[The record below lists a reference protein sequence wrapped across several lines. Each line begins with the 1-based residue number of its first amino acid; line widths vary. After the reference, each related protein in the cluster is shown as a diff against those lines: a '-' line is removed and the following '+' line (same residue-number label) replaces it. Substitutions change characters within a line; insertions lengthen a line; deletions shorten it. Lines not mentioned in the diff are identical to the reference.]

1 MLTEKSS
8 RKFFGRDSA
17 RPRPES
23 ISAVGQEK
31 RPIFAATTRSM
42 ATLAVCCSSQPREH
56 LSPRKRR
63 RARST
68 VSQSQQRPGLRAKAD
83 DGDAS
88 PAELTPEPTAG
99 AALDPSAE
107 ATRRGLELEAV
118 DGLLP
123 IACTQSLED
132 ELPSSPPPPSPAV
145 SARPRFTLTRKPEA
159 DELDGILDSVTAAM
173 STMSTM
179 STDSASASRQQH
191 LDSSLS
197 TVSTMST
204 DSALD
209 NAEIVSII
217 PSADDACV
225 SAIPPRAAASNR
237 SPPGMSAPDSPF
249 DASGVDASG
258 VRAAVWAVEEEEEEV
273 VYACRCKL
281 CGRPKRAPASHCP
294 CPRLPDGSAAEQWQP
309 PAGDSGVKIQVRHVA
324 CAFARDG

>member
-1 MLTEKSS
+1 
-8 RKFFGRDSA
+8 
-17 RPRPES
+17 
-23 ISAVGQEK
+23 
-31 RPIFAATTRSM
+31 M

-83 DGDAS
+83 DTATAT
-88 PAELTPEPTAG
+88 PAAELTPEPTAG
-99 AALDPSAE
+99 AARLDPSAE
-107 ATRRGLELEAV
+107 AARRGLELEAV

-123 IACTQSLED
+123 IACTQSLAS

-145 SARPRFTLTRKPEA
+145 AARPRFTLTRKPD

-173 STMSTM
+173 SSLSTVSTM
-179 STDSASASRQQH
+179 STDSASASRPQP

-225 SAIPPRAAASNR
+225 SAIPPCAAASNR
-237 SPPGMSAPDSPF
+237 SPPGMSAPNSPF
-249 DASGVDASG
+249 DASGVDATG
-258 VRAAVWAVEEEEEEV
+258 VRAAVWAVEEEEEV

-309 PAGDSGVKIQVRHVA
+309 PGGDSGVKIQVRHVA
-324 CAFARDG
+324 CAFACDG

>member
-1 MLTEKSS
+1 MFVEEHSCLLVKQISS
-8 RKFFGRDSA
+8 HA
-17 RPRPES
+17 
-23 ISAVGQEK
+23 
-31 RPIFAATTRSM
+31 
-42 ATLAVCCSSQPREH
+42 
-56 LSPRKRR
+56 
-63 RARST
+63 
-68 VSQSQQRPGLRAKAD
+68 
-83 DGDAS
+83 
-88 PAELTPEPTAG
+88 
-99 AALDPSAE
+99 
-107 ATRRGLELEAV
+107 
-118 DGLLP
+118 
-123 IACTQSLED
+123 
-132 ELPSSPPPPSPAV
+132 
-145 SARPRFTLTRKPEA
+145 
-159 DELDGILDSVTAAM
+159 
-173 STMSTM
+173 
-179 STDSASASRQQH
+179 ASRQQA

-249 DASGVDASG
+249 DASGVDTSG

-309 PAGDSGVKIQVRHVA
+309 PGGDSGVKIKVRHVPA
-324 CAFARDG
+324 RLRATAERVVCADAEHVHVPMQPLRQAQEAGGVQVPLPPRAQAEGAAEGSPVEGGSAEGAEQRESTASVDAGASQAGASGRVVAAAPMAQRRGFREWCVR

>member
-1 MLTEKSS
+1 
-8 RKFFGRDSA
+8 
-17 RPRPES
+17 
-23 ISAVGQEK
+23 
-31 RPIFAATTRSM
+31 M

-83 DGDAS
+83 DAATAT
-88 PAELTPEPTAG
+88 PAAELTPEPTAG
-99 AALDPSAE
+99 AARLDPSAE
-107 ATRRGLELEAV
+107 AARRGLELEV

-123 IACTQSLED
+123 IACTQSLAS

-145 SARPRFTLTRKPEA
+145 AARPRFTLTRKPD

-173 STMSTM
+173 SSLSTVSTM
-179 STDSASASRQQH
+179 STDSASASRPQA

-237 SPPGMSAPDSPF
+237 SPPGMSAPNSPF

-258 VRAAVWAVEEEEEEV
+258 VRAAVWAVEEEEEV

-309 PAGDSGVKIQVRHVA
+309 PGGDSGVKIQV
-324 CAFARDG
+324 CT